1 MKSFSYFVS
10 EHLTHFLRD
19 REIITAEYNSAYIY
33 CFEFIFSN
41 LFFICGILLCGIL
54 FTKPVFSVVFLLTLL
69 PMRSFCGGV
78 HAPNRLLCSVLSYL
92 TYFISYILY
101 LWMEGIS
108 SSQPVLFVLFL
119 VLLILLNMTG
129 PAETSARTYTHVQQ
143 NKMRSACHLYSVLLC
158 LTFILL
164 LQLHFPLIS
173 TMIFVCMIITTISV
187 LLGKEKTYVS
197 KRRNLRG

>member
-108 SSQPVLFVLFL
+108 SSQPVLFVLFFAL
-119 VLLILLNMTG
+119 PRLPSRLAVAI
-129 PAETSARTYTHVQQ
+129 S
-143 NKMRSACHLYSVLLC
+143 
-158 LTFILL
+158 I
-164 LQLHFPLIS
+164 HFHYDIS
-173 TMIFVCMIITTISV
+173 MYIHYNCQHHA
-187 LLGKEKTYVS
+187 GKGEKPCF
-197 KRRNLRG
+197 